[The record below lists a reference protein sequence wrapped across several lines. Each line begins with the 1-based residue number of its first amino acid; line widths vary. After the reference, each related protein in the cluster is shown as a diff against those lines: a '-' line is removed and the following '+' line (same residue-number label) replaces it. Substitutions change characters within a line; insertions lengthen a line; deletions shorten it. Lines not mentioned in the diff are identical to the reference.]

1 MRLLVAE
8 ADTSLAEFLQTRLQQ
23 EHFAVQL
30 ASTGDQI
37 SKFGEKSL
45 FDLILLDLNLPG
57 VPGPDYLRHLQSRW
71 PEAPVVLLSSASSV
85 EERIKGLDAGAD
97 DIIMKPFAWSELAAR
112 IRAVLRRRNRP
123 SREVFQYEDLEVNGV
138 SHEVR
143 RAGRP
148 APRNT
153 PCWNSCCGIPDVQYP
168 ARQSSRKFGG
178 FTAIPSP
185 TWWTCTSTTCGAK
198 LIPGQTTRSSAQSAA
213 SATKSV
219 ATTAQLELPYCF
231 PVAKPKLGTKPLPY
245 WYRLKLR
252 FLTLPSSNYFSTPGL
267 YPSES
272 RPASYY

>member
-123 SREVFQYEDLEVNGV
+123 SREVFQYEDLEVNRV

-143 RAGRP
+143 RAGRAIDLSP
-148 APRNT
+148 KEYALLEFLLRNPGRPVSRAAIIEEVWRIHGDSIT
-153 PCWNSCCGIPDVQYP
+153 NVVDVYINYL
-168 ARQSSRKFGG
+168 RRKLDSGANHPLIRTIRGVGYQIGG
-178 FTAIPSP
+178 NHHA
-185 TWWTCTSTTCGAK
+185 
-198 LIPGQTTRSSAQSAA
+198 
-213 SATKSV
+213 V
-219 ATTAQLELPYCF
+219 
-231 PVAKPKLGTKPLPY
+231 
-245 WYRLKLR
+245 
-252 FLTLPSSNYFSTPGL
+252 
-267 YPSES
+267 
-272 RPASYY
+272 

>member
-97 DIIMKPFAWSELAAR
+97 DIIM
-112 IRAVLRRRNRP
+112 NP
-123 SREVFQYEDLEVNGV
+123 SR
-138 SHEVR
+138 
-143 RAGRP
+143 GRSWRL
-148 APRNT
+148 A
-153 PCWNSCCGIPDVQYP
+153 
-168 ARQSSRKFGG
+168 
-178 FTAIPSP
+178 
-185 TWWTCTSTTCGAK
+185 
-198 LIPGQTTRSSAQSAA
+198 SAQCCAG
-213 SATKSV
+213 AT
-219 ATTAQLELPYCF
+219 
-231 PVAKPKLGTKPLPY
+231 G
-245 WYRLKLR
+245 LR
-252 FLTLPSSNYFSTPGL
+252 GKFFSM
-267 YPSES
+267 
-272 RPASYY
+272 RIWK